1 MPMHVNGTTWDL
13 LVTENALSEF
23 AKQRGKDATE
33 VIVPNKEVD
42 NYLESGWTIKKQLKT
57 KSYMIKQKPIGD
69 SFEDELWTVF
79 YKMGFKVM
87 NANNDFAIAYDERFP
102 RLSKQIDIVAIDDET
117 CIFVECKEAALD
129 GTRGNFSQDIQ
140 EIANLKGK
148 LYHEISKRYPDR
160 KYKYI
165 FATKNYLLGEQDKD
179 RLRSEDIVLF
189 DYNTVLYYKALVSHL
204 GSAARFQLLGSLF
217 AGTKIKGMSGK
228 VPAIKGKMGGLTYYT
243 FLMEPENLLKIGYV
257 LHRTNANNDYEEL
270 LPSYQRLIKKE
281 RLKSVREFIN
291 NGGFFPNS
299 LIISIDTR
307 TPLDF
312 QTAGPSINGEGM
324 AKAGVLQLPQTY
336 QSAYIIDGQ
345 HRLYGYSDSDHASNN
360 TIPVVAFERLSKDKQ
375 LRLFMEINENQKAVS
390 KSLRNILEIDIY
402 NDSEDLTMRKK
413 ALLGR
418 IGKRL
423 GEDPRSPL
431 HGRVIIG
438 EDAQTDKCCITLEFL
453 KIALEKTRFFDKY
466 KRNGTVIESGIFQ
479 RNTNNATID
488 LVYPLLLK
496 MFNMVRDY
504 CSEEWNSADGYLTK
518 NNAVIAMIRIFD
530 DIVNIAI
537 DKEPQLLNDTDE
549 LIKSCEDFILLMCE
563 TLNTLPADKRKIVRE
578 ARGVAANDKP
588 YRTIQMAMHESDP
601 EFTNAAIEQYYR
613 ENCINYNDQAK
624 TEIISI
630 KQFLINYTKSIFTE
644 EDWLSLHVAEE
655 HEKELMARV
664 SNKKVA
670 NRRNGITAE
679 VDVWTELTI
688 LDITKI
694 IQNGANWSDYYK
706 EMFKEHGVEGTKIDI
721 ITKLRTISDLENK
734 INNGTHIA
742 FTSYNE
748 LKTLYDAI
756 IGE

>member
-13 LVTENALSEF
+13 LVTEDELSDI
-23 AKQRGKDATE
+23 AKQRGKDLIE
-33 VIVPNKEVD
+33 SVVPNEQV
-42 NYLESGWTIKKQLKT
+42 NEYCSRGWSIKKQLKT
-57 KSYMIKQKPIGD
+57 KSYMVKQKPLGT

-79 YKMGFKVM
+79 YKMGFKIM
-87 NANNDFAIAYDERFP
+87 NANSNFAIAYDERFP
-102 RLSKQIDIVAIDDET
+102 KLSKQIDIIAIDDET
-117 CIFVECKEAALD
+117 CIFIECKEAAHD

-140 EIANLKGK
+140 EIANLKSK
-148 LYHEISKRYPDR
+148 LYHEIGKLYPDR
-160 KYKYI
+160 KCKYI
-165 FATKNYLLGEQDKD
+165 FAAKNYVLGDQDKD
-179 RLRSEDIVLF
+179 RLRSEDIILF

-204 GSAARFQLLGSLF
+204 GSAARFQLLGALF
-217 AGTKIKGMSGK
+217 AGAKIKGMSGK
-228 VPAIKGKMGGLTYYT
+228 VPAIRGNMGGLTYYT

-291 NGGFFPNS
+291 GGGFFPNS

-307 TPLDF
+307 KPLDF
-312 QTAGPSINGEGM
+312 QNAGPAINGDSA

-402 NDSEDLTMRKK
+402 NDSEDPIMRKK

-453 KIALEKTRFFDKY
+453 KIALEKTRFFDKH
-466 KRNGTVIESGIFQ
+466 KKNGTVIESGIFQ

-488 LVYPLLLK
+488 VVYPLLLK
-496 MFNMVRDY
+496 MLNMVRDY
-504 CSEEWNSADGYLTK
+504 CSEEWDSADGYLTK

-537 DKEPQLLNDTDE
+537 SKNPLLANDTDE
-549 LIKSCEDFILLMCE
+549 LFKECEDFTLLMCE
-563 TLNTLPADKRKIVRE
+563 TLSTLPADKRKIVRE
-578 ARGVAANDKP
+578 ARGVAANEKP
-588 YRTIQMAMHESDP
+588 YRTIQMAMHEANQ
-601 EFTNAAIEQYYR
+601 EFTNDAIEQYYR

-624 TEIISI
+624 AEIVSI

-644 EDWLSLHVAEE
+644 DDWLSLYVAEE

-670 NRRNGITAE
+670 NRRNGIITE
-679 VDVWTELTI
+679 VDVWSELTI

-694 IQNGANWSDYYK
+694 VQNGANWSDYYK
-706 EMFKEHGVEGTKIDI
+706 EMFKEHGVEGTKVDI
-721 ITKLRTISDLENK
+721 IAKLRTVSDLESK
-734 INNGTHIA
+734 INNGTHIP
-742 FTSYNE
+742 FTSYSE
-748 LKTLYDAI
+748 LKNLYDAI